1 MTIIMIVGTIVASTL
16 VSIVVSNI
24 TTTMYML
31 QRKIISLD
39 RFVQRL
45 EERIY
50 TLESDASRRHNVKPK
65 KKKDEK

>member
-1 MTIIMIVGTIVASTL
+1 MTTTMIVGTIVASTL

-24 TTTMYML
+24 TTKMYML

-65 KKKDEK
+65 NK